1 MLPHKLSNGICSLNE
16 GVDRLVLSCIME
28 IDNKGNLISY
38 DITEGIIKSRHRMTY
53 NKVNRMLED
62 NDKELINEYSD
73 IYPMLLKM
81 AELSKVIRDKRT
93 KDGALDFDVPEYK
106 ITLDDKGKPIDFQLR
121 KRGIGELLIEDFML
135 MANQTIAY
143 HMNIAKLPCVYRVH
157 ENPDQEKL
165 LNVFNFIKKLGY
177 KVSNIKNEIRPK
189 MIQQTMDNVKG
200 SNEYYII
207 NQMMLRAMMKAKYS
221 EECLGHYGLAFQYYC
236 HFTSPIRRYPDLMVH
251 RLIKTLLLH
260 PSDDFEDL
268 YRYYL
273 INLHEIAEVSSIQE
287 RKSVDCERDV
297 DDMLMAEYM
306 SNHIGEV
313 YDGIINSIT
322 SFGMYVILPN
332 GIEGLIHIN
341 NMKGYYMFNE
351 REMSLTSYNMKY
363 TLGDRVKIV
372 VLNSSKKNRTIDFV
386 LQSDYEGEA
395 YGYNYTK

>member
-1 MLPHKLSNGICSLNE
+1 
-16 GVDRLVLSCIME
+16 
-28 IDNKGNLISY
+28 
-38 DITEGIIKSRHRMTY
+38 
-53 NKVNRMLED
+53 
-62 NDKELINEYSD
+62 
-73 IYPMLLKM
+73 
-81 AELSKVIRDKRT
+81 
-93 KDGALDFDVPEYK
+93 
-106 ITLDDKGKPIDFQLR
+106 
-121 KRGIGELLIEDFML
+121 
-135 MANQTIAY
+135 
-143 HMNIAKLPCVYRVH
+143 
-157 ENPDQEKL
+157 
-165 LNVFNFIKKLGY
+165 
-177 KVSNIKNEIRPK
+177 
-189 MIQQTMDNVKG
+189 
-200 SNEYYII
+200 
-207 NQMMLRAMMKAKYS
+207 
-221 EECLGHYGLAFQYYC
+221 
-236 HFTSPIRRYPDLMVH
+236 MVH